1 MTGLINDG
9 ELCFD
14 MTNIDFFYLQT
25 KKKIDY
31 NIISTVSSP
40 SAKKKRK
47 LNKTSSTMRT
57 RP

>member
-1 MTGLINDG
+1 MTGIMNDG

-40 SAKKKRK
+40 SAKK
-47 LNKTSSTMRT
+47 
-57 RP
+57 